1 MLRPSIRLFFVL
13 HLVTNGRV
21 PTMAAKAHTVFGATA
36 RGVREEIRPQME
48 QIPWGAATS
57 VPGGE

>member
-1 MLRPSIRLFFVL
+1 
-13 HLVTNGRV
+13 
-21 PTMAAKAHTVFGATA
+21 MAAKAHTVFGATA
-36 RGVREEIRPQME
+36 RGVHEEIRPQME